1 MDIGKLAND
10 RECGSLILKSSNA
23 ADKADLEWLLQ
34 IPWLFPAEVNSLR
47 FRTKGAALATACDWL
62 SNYVRTVRSTF
73 CPRALTS
80 SKIVVQ
86 TTPPGIHYL
95 KWGLYLVYAILNAA
109 FVPLV
114 YYLVV
119 ETSGRSLE
127 DTDRWFEEN
136 PGWLVHRAN
145 HTIDRTGMNGLL
157 GKTRGGLQI
166 ADDHESMM
174 AAFQVAAD
182 DEDEVSSL
190 DSPVTRRSSYHRL
203 D

>member
-1 MDIGKLAND
+1 M
-10 RECGSLILKSSNA
+10 
-23 ADKADLEWLLQ
+23 
-34 IPWLFPAEVNSLR
+34 
-47 FRTKGAALATACDWL
+47 
-62 SNYVRTVRSTF
+62 
-73 CPRALTS
+73 
-80 SKIVVQ
+80 
-86 TTPPGIHYL
+86 
-95 KWGLYLVYAILNAA
+95 

-119 ETSGRSLE
+119 ETGGRSLE

-145 HTIDRTGMNGLL
+145 HSVARDGMNGIL

-166 ADDHESMM
+166 ADDHEAMM

-182 DEDEVSSL
+182 EEDELSSL
-190 DSPVTRRSSYHRL
+190 DSPVTRRSSYHMI